1 MMEDEVVK
9 EVRAA
14 RDAFAASHGYDIDAI
29 MAALRELTEQSAAK
43 GWKVVRLPS
52 RPVVNHKLTL
62 LPVDPL
68 VAEASQAS
76 VPRAVN

>member
-9 EVRAA
+9 EV

-29 MAALRELTEQSAAK
+29 MAPLRELTEQSAAN

-52 RPVVNHKLTL
+52 RPVVNHTLTL
-62 LPVDPL
+62 PL
-68 VAEASQAS
+68 VDTLGAEASQAS
-76 VPRAVN
+76 VSRAMS

>member
-14 RDAFAASHGYDIDAI
+14 RDAFAASHGYDIDL
-29 MAALRELTEQSAAK
+29 MVAALHDLAIASGR
-43 GWKVVRLPS
+43 KVVQLPS
-52 RPVVNHKLTL
+52 RPVEIHKLTL
-62 LPVDPL
+62 LPVDTL

-76 VPRAVN
+76 IPLPVN